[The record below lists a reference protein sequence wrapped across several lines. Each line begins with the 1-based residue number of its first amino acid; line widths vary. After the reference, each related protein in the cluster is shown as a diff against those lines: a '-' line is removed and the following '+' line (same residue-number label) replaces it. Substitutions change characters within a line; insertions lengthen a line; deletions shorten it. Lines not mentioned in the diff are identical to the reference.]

1 MFVSGTGGVAGS
13 GVGLSH
19 AESRVRMLAMSTGW
33 RIRPSYG
40 APEGAASVRVLLHD
54 LAGAGISLASGQPPL
69 EVLARGDEPPR
80 LEAAEPLEAPR
91 VGVRAVG
98 GAAAPGFVAFLD
110 GVQRSSVIAHAG
122 AVPIVHGAVAAV
134 VRVRRERRL
143 RTWRRPRV
151 DERLYA
157 PLASLPA
164 GTATLLR
171 ERGHAIDT
179 FADDALPGALRHP
192 QECTAR
198 ALTAVQRA
206 REDAERTLLEE
217 WLASGEGPVMVD
229 GGISGCAAAARGEGH
244 AAVGVVKSHRTLYV
258 ADDALPL
265 VLGLREGER
274 TTAFGIASPRR
285 HPVASWYLRLR
296 ASDGRSPLFGLV
308 RVEVARGDDIQE
320 RADAVSRW
328 ILAERTPV
336 ALPDPR
342 WDVMTYGVRDC
353 EQYLG
358 AILR

>member
-1 MFVSGTGGVAGS
+1 MLLRELSGA
-13 GVGLSH
+13 GLSP
-19 AESRVRMLAMSTGW
+19 T
-33 RIRPSYG
+33 
-40 APEGAASVRVLLHD
+40 
-54 LAGAGISLASGQPPL
+54 AGGPPL
-69 EVLARGDEPPR
+69 EVASRGDEPPR
-80 LEAAEPLEAPR
+80 LEAAEPIEAPR
-91 VGVRAVG
+91 VEVRAVG
-98 GAAAPGFVAFLD
+98 RTREPGIVAFLD

-134 VRVRRERRL
+134 VRIRRERRL
-143 RTWRRPRV
+143 HTWRQPRV

-157 PLASLPA
+157 PLATLPEA
-164 GTATLLR
+164 IATMLR
-171 ERGHAIDT
+171 ERGHAVDP
-179 FADDALPGALRHP
+179 FADDATPGALRHP

-206 REDAERTLLEE
+206 RELAERTLLEA
-217 WLASGEGPVMVD
+217 WIASGEGPVLVD
-229 GGISGCAAAARGEGH
+229 GGISGCAAAARGEGQ
-244 AAVGVVKSHRTLYV
+244 AAIGVVKSHRTLYV

-265 VLGLREGER
+265 LLGLREGER
-274 TTAFGIASPRR
+274 TTAFGISSPRR

-296 ASDGRSPLFGLV
+296 SSEGRSPLFGLV
-308 RVEVARGDDIQE
+308 RVEVARRAAPGAARGDTPDDVRSQE
-320 RADAVSRW
+320 LSARADLISRW